1 MKKIVVVG
9 WLMAGLLV
17 CGCTSQTVSYTPPP
31 VAPVAESDTDAETA
45 ADPVTETETETETE
59 SVTETGGPLTVTDQD
74 FEQQVLRS
82 STPVMVD
89 FWAAWCPPCR
99 LLAPTVEALAVEY
112 QGRVAVAKLDVD
124 ANPETA
130 AKYEITG
137 IPAMLFFKD
146 GQVVKTLVGNQPK
159 DEIARVLDSLLGS

>member
-1 MKKIVVVG
+1 MKKVVVAG

-17 CGCTSQTVSYTPPP
+17 CGCTSQTVSDTPPP
-31 VAPVAESDTDAETA
+31 VAPVAEPDTDAETA
-45 ADPVTETETETETE
+45 SDPITETE
-59 SVTETGGPLTVTDQD
+59 SVAETAATAGPLKVTDQD
-74 FEQQVLRS
+74 FEQKVLRS

-89 FWAAWCPPCR
+89 FWAEWCPPCR
-99 LLAPTVEALAVEY
+99 ALAPTVEALAVDY
-112 QGRVAVAKLDVD
+112 QGRVVVAKLDVD

-130 AKYEITG
+130 EKYDITG

-146 GQVVKTLVGNQPK
+146 GQLVKTLVGNQPK

>member
-17 CGCTSQTVSYTPPP
+17 CGCTSR
-31 VAPVAESDTDAETA
+31 
-45 ADPVTETETETETE
+45 TE
-59 SVTETGGPLTVTDQD
+59 SVTETAASGGPLTVTDQD

-89 FWAAWCPPCR
+89 FWAEWCLPCR

-112 QGRVAVAKLDVD
+112 QGRVVVAKLDVD

-130 AKYEITG
+130 KKYEITG

-146 GQVVKTLVGNQPK
+146 GQLVKTLVGNQPK